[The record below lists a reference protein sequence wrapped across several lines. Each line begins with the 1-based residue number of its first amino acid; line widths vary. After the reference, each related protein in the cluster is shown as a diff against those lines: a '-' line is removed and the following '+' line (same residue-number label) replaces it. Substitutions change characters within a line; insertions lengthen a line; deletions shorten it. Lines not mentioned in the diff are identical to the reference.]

1 MDNTTYNLKIIR
13 SGSNRIELYKVS
25 NSLIRK
31 NGKSNN
37 KQGRRGKNEL
47 ESNKKIENSKRNRK
61 TTLTNTR
68 NNIIRLIK
76 SNPDMNT
83 FITLTFANEVDYKES
98 KKLLNNFFNKLRRNN
113 KDLKYLWVL
122 EFGSKNGRLHYHIL
136 INLELPSNINFAK
149 SRERKSKE
157 HKQFENT
164 FNKKYWNYGFVDIRN
179 LDQEGNTN
187 IALYVSC
194 YIVKDLLDKQLEG
207 YRIYGYSKK
216 TLSKPTTTTQFD
228 NRSIEELLKEFSNE
242 YELKYTNNYNIG
254 YLDKDNKEHKGTVTY
269 LDLIKKRSWI
279 IYDNKKTR
287 YALH

>member
-1 MDNTTYNLKIIR
+1 MDNTIYNLKIIS

-25 NSLIRK
+25 NYLIKK

-37 KQGRRGKNEL
+37 KQGRRGKDEL

-76 SNPDMNT
+76 SNEDMKT
-83 FITLTFANEVDYKES
+83 FITLTFAEKTDYKES

-122 EFGSKNGRLHYHIL
+122 EFGSKNGRLHYHVL
-136 INLELPSNINFAK
+136 TNLELPSNINFAK
-149 SRERKSKE
+149 SRERKSDVHKE
-157 HKQFENT
+157 FENT
-164 FNKKYWNYGFVDIRN
+164 FSKKYWQYGFVDIRN
-179 LDQEGNTN
+179 LEQEGNTN

-207 YRIYGYSKK
+207 YRVYGYSKK
-216 TLSKPTTTTQFD
+216 TLNKPIVSKIYD
-228 NRSIEELLKEFSNE
+228 DSSVESLLNDFNKE
-242 YELKYTNNYNIG
+242 YELKYTNSYDIG
-254 YLDKDNKEHKGTVTY
+254 YLDKDNKEHKGIVTY
-269 LDLIKKRSWI
+269 LDLIKKKEL
-279 IYDNKKTR
+279 N
-287 YALH
+287 

>member
-1 MDNTTYNLKIIR
+1 MDNTIYNLKIIK

-25 NSLIRK
+25 NYLIRK
-31 NGKSNN
+31 NKESNN
-37 KQGRRGKNEL
+37 KKGRGGKE
-47 ESNKKIENSKRNRK
+47 EVEEDEKIKNSKRNRK
-61 TTLTNTR
+61 TSLTNTR

-76 SNPDMNT
+76 SNEDMKT
-83 FITLTFANEVDYKES
+83 FITLTFATKTDYKES

-122 EFGSKNGRLHYHIL
+122 EFGSKNRRLHYHVL
-136 INLELPSNINFAK
+136 TNLELPSNINFAK

-179 LDQEGNTN
+179 LDQECNTN

-194 YIVKDLLDKQLEG
+194 YIVKDLLNKQLEG

-216 TLSKPTTTTQFD
+216 TLNKPITITLFD
-228 NRSIEELLKEFSNE
+228 NRNIEELLKEFSNE

-269 LDLIKKRSWI
+269 LDLIKKRS
-279 IYDNKKTR
+279 
-287 YALH
+287 

>member
-25 NSLIRK
+25 NYLIRK

-83 FITLTFANEVDYKES
+83 FITLTFAIEVDYKES
-98 KKLLNNFFNKLRRNN
+98 KILLNNFFNKLRRKYNN
-113 KDLKYLWVL
+113 LKYLWVL
-122 EFGSKNGRLHYHIL
+122 EFGTKNQRLHYHLLTNID
-136 INLELPSNINFAK
+136 LPKEINFARSK
-149 SRERKSKE
+149 ERKSKK
-157 HKQFENT
+157 HKEFENT
-164 FNKKYWNYGFVDIRN
+164 FSSKYWQYGFVDIRN
-179 LDQEGNTN
+179 LEQEDNTN

-194 YIVKDLLDKQLEG
+194 YIVKDLLDKQFEG
-207 YRIYGYSKK
+207 YRIYGYSRK
-216 TLSKPTTTTQFD
+216 TLTKPNVSTIYD
-228 NRSIEELLKEFSNE
+228 GRNIEELLKEFGE
-242 YELKYTNNYNIG
+242 KYELKYTNSYDIG
-254 YLDKDNKEHKGTVTY
+254 YLDKYNNEHKGKVTY
-269 LDLIKKRSWI
+269 LDLIKI
-279 IYDNKKTR
+279 KKE
-287 YALH
+287 